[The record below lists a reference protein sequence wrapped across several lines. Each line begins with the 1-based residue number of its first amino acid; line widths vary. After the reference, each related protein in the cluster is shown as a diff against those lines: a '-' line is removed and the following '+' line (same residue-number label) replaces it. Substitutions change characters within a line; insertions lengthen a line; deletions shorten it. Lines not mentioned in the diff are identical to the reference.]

1 MRIIAGTKRGTKL
14 LPPKGDTTRP
24 ILDRVKESLF
34 SVLYKYDV
42 IKDGFIADLF
52 CGTGSLGLE
61 AASRGAERVV
71 FIEQNKNVVAILKQ
85 NIEKAA
91 LLDSTE
97 VIRANAFKTV
107 APAGLGGRKYD
118 LVFVDPPYK
127 MSINTKAGSQLYNL
141 LILLND
147 QLAENGITIVRTQ
160 SNVHLLDEYE
170 NLRIIDRREWGTMA
184 VTILR
189 FNDLKCQENDQ

>member
-118 LVFVDPPYK
+118 LVFVDPPYV
-127 MSINTKAGSQLYNL
+127 MTRDVDNDSQLGGL
-141 LILLND
+141 LVLLGER
-147 QLAENGITIVRTQ
+147 LADNGIVAVRTEKY
-160 SNVHLLDEYE
+160 VHLLEHYGKLE
-170 NLRIIDRREWGTMA
+170 VTDRRRWGTMA
-184 VTILR
+184 VTLLR
-189 FNDLKCQENDQ
+189 LIGESEQ

>member
-61 AASRGAERVV
+61 AASRGAERVD

-118 LVFVDPPYK
+118 LDFVDPPYV
-127 MSINTKAGSQLYNL
+127 MTRDVDNDSQLGGL
-141 LILLND
+141 LVLLGER
-147 QLAENGITIVRTQ
+147 LADNGIVAVRTEKY
-160 SNVHLLDEYE
+160 VHLLEHYGKLE
-170 NLRIIDRREWGTMA
+170 VTDRRRWGTMA
-184 VTILR
+184 VTLLR
-189 FNDLKCQENDQ
+189 LIGESEQ